1 MTRPLLKSSLA
12 SVGTLAV
19 LSVLVSV
26 IPLHLV
32 AQTSTAGIAKTTP
45 RTKTWTQPST
55 PDGQP
60 DLQGVW
66 SNATTTPLERPAGLA
81 SKQVL
86 TEEETAEL
94 QKQTSENRNTDRR
107 DGKGTE
113 ADVARAYNE
122 FWWDRGNVLNRTSLI
137 VDPPDGKLPPL
148 TPAGQKI
155 MDARAEA
162 KRSRGPADSWED
174 RPLQERCLLYH
185 GVPPLPTGYN
195 NNYQILQSPGLVA
208 IVHEMIHEVRL
219 IPLDGRPHL
228 PQHVRQWMGDS
239 RGHWDGNTL
248 VVETT
253 NFADNP
259 RLFRFPAS
267 GNARV
272 EERFTR
278 VDADHID
285 YRFTVDDP
293 AMYTRVWT
301 AILPMTKIEG
311 PIYEYACHEGNTAMV
326 GILAGARAQ
335 EKATEAAKKA
345 PK

>member
-26 IPLHLV
+26 IPLHLA

-45 RTKTWTQPST
+45 KTNTWTQPHT

-66 SNATTTPLERPAGLA
+66 SNATTTPLERPAALA
-81 SKQVL
+81 DKQVL

-107 DGKGTE
+107 DGKGTD

-137 VDPPDGKLPPL
+137 VDPPDGRLPPL
-148 TPAGQKI
+148 TTAGQKI

-228 PQHVRQWMGDS
+228 PPNVRQWMGDS
-239 RGHWDGNTL
+239 RGHWEGKTL

-253 NFADNP
+253 NFNDNP

-267 GNARV
+267 ASTRV

-278 VDADHID
+278 IDAGHID

-293 AMYTRVWT
+293 AMYTKAWT

-335 EKATEAAKKA
+335 EKATEAAKQS